1 MDGKLHIDDTVCK
14 TCGVTVKK
22 GETSGYVEITGLT
35 AVPEAG
41 DLFEAVSHDTKTM
54 YQIYVGGT
62 WGKRTRMGTPLSRLV
77 SEEEI
82 LPLLEKT
89 MLWFKEN
96 AYAKERLGMA
106 IDRIGEDKLEAA
118 LFDDDLLRRKEEI
131 LSREVLQ
138 RP

>member
-1 MDGKLHIDDTVCK
+1 M
-14 TCGVTVKK
+14 
-22 GETSGYVEITGLT
+22 
-35 AVPEAG
+35 
-41 DLFEAVSHDTKTM
+41 
-54 YQIYVGGT
+54 
-62 WGKRTRMGTPLSRLV
+62 
-77 SEEEI
+77 
-82 LPLLEKT
+82 EKT